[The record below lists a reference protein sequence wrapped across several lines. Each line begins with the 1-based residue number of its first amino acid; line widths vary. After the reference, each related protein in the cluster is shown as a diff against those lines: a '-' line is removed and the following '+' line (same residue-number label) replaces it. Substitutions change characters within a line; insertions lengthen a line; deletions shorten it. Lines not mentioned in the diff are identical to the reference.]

1 MNLNACEWPGPV
13 SVELRDLVLGTA
25 RPAGSTRTVP
35 VHVRCAGGHDTGARL
50 RLELDGDGLRLVRRK
65 GEVLT
70 PEDDEVAEFLADH
83 EPGAVP
89 PLRVEC
95 LTCGDVGQG
104 VAVWRLLEYVERAL
118 KLWHA
123 REMEKQRPP
132 RFVWPKA

>member
-1 MNLNACEWPGPV
+1 MSAGLRALV
-13 SVELRDLVLGTA
+13 STTA

-65 GEVLT
+65 GEVFT
-70 PEDDEVAEFLADH
+70 PVDDEVAEFLADH
-83 EPGAVP
+83 EPGAEP

-95 LTCGDVGQG
+95 LTCKEVGQG
-104 VAVWRLLEYVERAL
+104 VDVWRVLEYVEQAL
-118 KLWHA
+118 ELWRA